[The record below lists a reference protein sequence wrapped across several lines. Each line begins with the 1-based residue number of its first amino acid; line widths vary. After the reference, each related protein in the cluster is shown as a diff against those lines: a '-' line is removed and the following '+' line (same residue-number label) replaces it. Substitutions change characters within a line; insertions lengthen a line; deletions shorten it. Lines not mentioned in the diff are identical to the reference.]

1 MGGRVG
7 EPLTLTIQIK
17 EESPMRHLPPFRL
30 TLLLL
35 LGAMTSRCFCERYDD
50 DYDSITGPTVS
61 VQVEAPTTL
70 G

>member
-1 MGGRVG
+1 MGGKVG
-7 EPLTLTIQIK
+7 ERLTLNIQIK

-35 LGAMTSRCFCERYDD
+35 LGAMTPGCFCEEEYDD

-61 VQVEAPTTL
+61 V
-70 G
+70 

>member
-1 MGGRVG
+1 
-7 EPLTLTIQIK
+7 
-17 EESPMRHLPPFRL
+17 MRHLPPFRL

-35 LGAMTSRCFCERYDD
+35 LGEVTSRCFCEEGYDD